1 MIIVIIIRT
10 KNTTRVLYISFN
22 RCIVLN
28 KWLIISFH
36 IFCFVVLIK
45 TDRNKFGHPK
55 LNVKFKRLRI
65 ISKTGLKL
73 IHTTAGERSF
83 LFSFDNKSERN
94 S

>member
-1 MIIVIIIRT
+1 MADNFVS
-10 KNTTRVLYISFN
+10 YF
-22 RCIVLN
+22 
-28 KWLIISFH
+28 
-36 IFCFVVLIK
+36 FVVLIK
-45 TDRNKFGHPK
+45 TDRHKFGHPK

-83 LFSFDNKSERN
+83 LFSLDNKSERN